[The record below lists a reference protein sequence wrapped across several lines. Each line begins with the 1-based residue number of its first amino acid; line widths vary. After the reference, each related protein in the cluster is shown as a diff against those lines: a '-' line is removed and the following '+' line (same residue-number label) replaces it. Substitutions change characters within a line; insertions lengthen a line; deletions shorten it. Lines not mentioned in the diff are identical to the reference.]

1 MIVPAWHI
9 DTDSLSIG
17 ADVRRDLDT
26 PIHQA
31 KFMTVLYRPI
41 FPGLLLGS
49 PGNRDESGFVI
60 FYRHNCA
67 TRQSQK
73 SRFLKRVYEFP
84 SWYLEILASLS
95 LYLHSIRKNCDGSG
109 PVIWTDL
116 RFDALDGF
124 GPLGRR
130 LAWKVER
137 DLMSFGETEIR
148 DAFHSRKG
156 DVRRD
161 QI

>member
-1 MIVPAWHI
+1 MIFGDSGIAFLIFTFNHSI
-9 DTDSLSIG
+9 D
-17 ADVRRDLDT
+17 
-26 PIHQA
+26 
-31 KFMTVLYRPI
+31 
-41 FPGLLLGS
+41 
-49 PGNRDESGFVI
+49 
-60 FYRHNCA
+60 
-67 TRQSQK
+67 
-73 SRFLKRVYEFP
+73 
-84 SWYLEILASLS
+84 
-95 LYLHSIRKNCDGSG
+95 SIRKNCDGSG

>member
-31 KFMTVLYRPI
+31 KFMTALYRPI
-41 FPGLLLGS
+41 FLGLLLGLLGS

-60 FYRHNCA
+60 FYRQNCA

-73 SRFLKRVYEFP
+73 SRFLKRVYEFT
-84 SWYLEILASLS
+84 SCYSEILASLS

-109 PVIWTDL
+109 QIFALTLWT
-116 RFDALDGF
+116 ALD
-124 GPLGRR
+124 PLDDGSAGK
-130 LAWKVER
+130 LNGIWWVSVK
-137 DLMSFGETEIR
+137 
-148 DAFHSRKG
+148 RK
-156 DVRRD
+156 
-161 QI
+161 